1 MKAGSLSRRI
11 TIQSRVAGVDEAG
24 QPTLTW
30 ADHVSVWADI
40 RGATG
45 MGAIRASEPRD
56 GVAVELNNYSIRI
69 RYRTGL
75 DAGMR
80 VLVGSDVFDVKQV
93 RMDMA
98 GREWTDLVC
107 EVGGNDG

>member
-1 MKAGSLSRRI
+1 VKAGSLKRRV
-11 TIQSRVAGVDEAG
+11 TIQSRTASVDAAG
-24 QPTLTW
+24 QPVLTW
-30 ADHVSVWADI
+30 ADVVTVWGDI

-45 MGAIRASEPRD
+45 MGSIRQSEPRD
-56 GVAVELNNYSIRI
+56 GVAVEMNSYSIRI

-80 VLVGSDVFDVKQV
+80 VTSGGEVFDVKQV

-98 GREWTDLVC
+98 GREWTDLVV

>member
-1 MKAGSLSRRI
+1 MKSGPLNRRV
-11 TIQSRVAGVDEAG
+11 TIQTRTAGVDAAG
-24 QPTLTW
+24 QPALTW
-30 ADHVSVWADI
+30 SNLVTVWADI

-56 GVAVELNNYSIRI
+56 GVAVELNSYSIRI

-80 VLVGSDVFDVKQV
+80 VLAGGEVFDVKQV

>member
-1 MKAGSLSRRI
+1 MDAGNLNRRI
-11 TIQSRVAGVDEAG
+11 TIQSRAQTVDAAG
-24 QPTLTW
+24 QPTFTW
-30 ADHVSVWADI
+30 TDVVTVWADI

-56 GVAVELNNYSIRI
+56 GVAVELNSYSFRI

-80 VLVGSDVFDVKQV
+80 VSFGGEYYDVKQV
-93 RMDMA
+93 RMDFA

-107 EVGGNDG
+107 ELGGNDG